1 MILVSFLGNR
11 YTIFIGTGLRFRM
24 DETETRPLPDSL
36 DAAPGSHRTMA
47 SSVYGRLRRDIL
59 EGTLKPGDRLPI
71 DALRTRYGIGASPV
85 REALN
90 RLAAEGVVALEDQKG
105 FRVPPISRADLLELT
120 RTRRWINEIAVRE
133 SIARGDAAW
142 EERMV
147 VAYHRLSR
155 APRTSAE
162 GANRVNPE
170 WERLHRDFHTAV
182 IAACGSQWF
191 IDAFQTLFDRATRYR
206 HLSISPAPERDD
218 MAEHH
223 AIMEAALARNAAEAI
238 RVLNNHIS
246 LTSDIVAT
254 ADGLLPDGAGG
265 TPKRRPRS

>member
-1 MILVSFLGNR
+1 
-11 YTIFIGTGLRFRM
+11 M
-24 DETETRPLPDSL
+24 DETESRHSL
-36 DAAPGSHRTMA
+36 DASDPAPGGHRTMA

-59 EGTLKPGDRLPI
+59 EGTLKPGERLPI
-71 DALRTRYGIGASPV
+71 DALRARYGTGASPV

-120 RTRRWINEIAVRE
+120 RTRCWVNEIAVRE

-142 EERMV
+142 EERLV

-155 APRTSAE
+155 SPRTSPE
-162 GANRVNPE
+162 GANRVAPE
-170 WERLHRDFHTAV
+170 WERLHREFHTAV

-191 IDAFQTLFDRATRYR
+191 IEAFQTLFDRATRYR
-206 HLSISPAPERDD
+206 HLSITPAPERDD
-218 MAEHH
+218 MAEHR

-238 RVLNNHIS
+238 RLLNAHIS
-246 LTSDIVAT
+246 LTAEIVAG
-254 ADGLLPDGAGG
+254 ADDVLPDAPRGKSAKRTAGG
-265 TPKRRPRS
+265 RIDAAD